1 MFEPAKFWSRGGTER
16 SVALAR
22 RGDDED
28 FVLTSQK
35 GGQLS
40 VARLEAGLLELLDD
54 LAV

>member
-1 MFEPAKFWSRGGTER
+1 
-16 SVALAR
+16 VALAR

-40 VARLEAGLLELLDD
+40 VARLEVGPLDLLDER
-54 LAV
+54 LNLCRVNG